1 MNEYENKRKWKIKI
15 EIMSIRTKT
24 GADEGSKI
32 DDLFPNQIG
41 RKIHLKLNKVTESN
55 KLDRC

>member
-1 MNEYENKRKWKIKI
+1 
-15 EIMSIRTKT
+15 MSIRTKT